1 MQGLLSDFLAF
12 IGDYNTHRFAAMAAM
27 LALLLLSLRAS
38 LALREK
44 FESVIRPDCVEPP
57 KRRGRPATRRATLE
71 SQLEKAQEF
80 ERDARGWLVL
90 SLVFF
95 VLVALIV
102 PSVMLA
108 AIVQE
113 YEWFGFGIAALSMSD
128 GCTPPKPI
136 MNPGYMDVLAYL
148 LNQAPDE
155 IHLSTLPLISEHI
168 PANFRHVN
176 HNTESGPI
184 GFFTLIYKFWIVGYA
199 IDGVLGFFPTLI
211 KAYTTKSE
219 TVSNLEERLRE
230 AKD

>member
-1 MQGLLSDFLAF
+1 MQGLLSDILAF
-12 IGDYNTHRFAAMAAM
+12 IGDYNTHRFAAIAAM
-27 LALLLLSLRAS
+27 LALLLLSLRQS

-44 FESVIRPDCVEPP
+44 LESLIRPDCVEPS

-71 SQLEKAQEF
+71 RQLEVAREF
-80 ERDARGWLVL
+80 EQNARDWLVL

-95 VLVALIV
+95 VLVALVV

-136 MNPGYMDVLAYL
+136 LNPSYMDVLGYL

-155 IHLSTLPLISEHI
+155 MHLSTLPLISEHI
-168 PANFRHVN
+168 PAFFRHVN
-176 HNTESGPI
+176 HNTESWPI
-184 GFFTLIYKFWIVGYA
+184 SFFTLIYKLWITGYA
-199 IDGVLGFFPTLI
+199 IDGVIGFFPKLI

-219 TVSNLEERLRE
+219 TVINLEGRLRE